1 MNKSNPIRSAKLPLI
16 LSLVSVISMVIGMRL
31 NESLVSDGYL
41 AKRSDQPA
49 QRSIHEVSE
58 HIQSKYYGE
67 ISDDQ
72 FTDAVIDAMVT
83 ELDPHSHYFPPERS
97 ARYDRYMSGLYRGV
111 GIEFITRGDTA
122 YIFNVLPGSPAADV
136 GLKRGQIV
144 AQIDSVELLDS
155 DYDIDSM
162 LRVSSRELGDE
173 VEISVLDADYGLKQV
188 SVTVSEVEVPLIN
201 HYVVTAEDS
210 ASVSIVRIKR
220 FYEDVYRDFM
230 RALEDQKTMGYNA
243 THLIIDLRDN
253 PGGIVEETV
262 KILNQLIPE
271 KQKLLLSTNK
281 KSGRAKEYLSNGRT
295 FLDIERIVIICNEA
309 SASASE
315 ILAGVLQDYDRGV
328 VIGLPSYGKGLIQ
341 QNYDLSN
348 DGSINL
354 SIGEYILPSGRHI
367 HPSSM
372 TDSTYQSLVNTRSLS
387 AGRGVPPDVLLEDC
401 VMRIASTNYLPPQL
415 SAPVFGGSPLDY
427 YK

>member
-1 MNKSNPIRSAKLPLI
+1 
-16 LSLVSVISMVIGMRL
+16 
-31 NESLVSDGYL
+31 
-41 AKRSDQPA
+41 
-49 QRSIHEVSE
+49 
-58 HIQSKYYGE
+58 
-67 ISDDQ
+67 
-72 FTDAVIDAMVT
+72 
-83 ELDPHSHYFPPERS
+83 
-97 ARYDRYMSGLYRGV
+97 
-111 GIEFITRGDTA
+111 
-122 YIFNVLPGSPAADV
+122 
-136 GLKRGQIV
+136 
-144 AQIDSVELLDS
+144 
-155 DYDIDSM
+155 M

-230 RALEDQKTMGYNA
+230 QALEDQKTMGYNA

-401 VMRIASTNYLPPQL
+401 VMRLALGDHAKQLTIRHDLWTKEDLSSEDRRSIITSDILSNENCVEARGRQLWWEIVSATLEPGDQVDLTDLDTALSLASELILSDRYLSL
-415 SAPVFGGSPLDY
+415 LGY
-427 YK
+427 